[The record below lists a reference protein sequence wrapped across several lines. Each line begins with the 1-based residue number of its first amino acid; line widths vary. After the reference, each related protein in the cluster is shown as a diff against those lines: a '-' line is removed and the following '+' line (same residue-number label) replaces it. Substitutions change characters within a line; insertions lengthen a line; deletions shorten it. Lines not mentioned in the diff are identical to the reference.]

1 MEYTLMHK
9 NVSVLDIDLDE
20 AREFAILSAFS
31 SRLRNLMTLSEVQCP
46 MDNIEQDVQQDTVQ
60 NYGLK
65 KELRYGK
72 HL

>member
-20 AREFAILSAFS
+20 ARKSAILSAFS

-46 MDNIEQDVQQDTVQ
+46 MDDIEQDVEQDTVQ
-60 NYGLK
+60 NYEVK
-65 KELRYGK
+65 MDM
-72 HL
+72 

>member
-20 AREFAILSAFS
+20 ARKTAILSAFS

-46 MDNIEQDVQQDTVQ
+46 VDDIEHDAQQDTV
-60 NYGLK
+60 LDD
-65 KELRYGK
+65 EIRMDM
-72 HL
+72 